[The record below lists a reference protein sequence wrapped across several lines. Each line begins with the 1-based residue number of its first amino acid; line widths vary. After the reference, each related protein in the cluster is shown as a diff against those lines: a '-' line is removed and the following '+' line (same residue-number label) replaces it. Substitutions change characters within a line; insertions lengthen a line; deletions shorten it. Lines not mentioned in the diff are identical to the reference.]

1 MTLLARGGV
10 SIGDAPE
17 IDSDDEY
24 EAERDRN
31 AKDSGIVG
39 NLQEQIRTEFD
50 KGMLE
55 LRLQLVRMRTEYLNN
70 INTQAMLLGSIAVAM
85 LSQSELISF
94 DDTIETWWSLIF
106 GALYTLCAGICL
118 STSMWVIYTAMN
130 LINLSIH
137 STLYGLSMAA
147 LAEAD
152 NIIELRLN
160 EVRGRSS
167 DHRLSRSSP
176 LLARPAMQLL
186 ALPLHPMPD
195 HRP

>member
-70 INTQAMLLGSIAVAM
+70 ILNLTFKNG
-85 LSQSELISF
+85 EK
-94 DDTIETWWSLIF
+94 
-106 GALYTLCAGICL
+106 GA
-118 STSMWVIYTAMN
+118 
-130 LINLSIH
+130 
-137 STLYGLSMAA
+137 
-147 LAEAD
+147 
-152 NIIELRLN
+152 
-160 EVRGRSS
+160 
-167 DHRLSRSSP
+167 
-176 LLARPAMQLL
+176 
-186 ALPLHPMPD
+186 
-195 HRP
+195 

>member
-106 GALYTLCAGICL
+106 CAVGPDGKF
-118 STSMWVIYTAMN
+118 T
-130 LINLSIH
+130 
-137 STLYGLSMAA
+137 
-147 LAEAD
+147 AEAPPYAGQWVKD
-152 NIIELRLN
+152 ADKAIIRAPTRHQTPA
-160 EVRGRSS
+160 VAARGTGP
-167 DHRLSRSSP
+167 HRRVLGTTQH
-176 LLARPAMQLL
+176 LMLCGAG
-186 ALPLHPMPD
+186 H
-195 HRP
+195 